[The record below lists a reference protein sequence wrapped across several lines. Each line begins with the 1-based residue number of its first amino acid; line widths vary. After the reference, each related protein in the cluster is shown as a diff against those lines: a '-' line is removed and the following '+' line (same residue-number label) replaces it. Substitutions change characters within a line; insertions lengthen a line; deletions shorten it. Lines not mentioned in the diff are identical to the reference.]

1 MNTMKRIQVYDPP
14 MCCSTGVCGP
24 NVDPALPVFA
34 GMLQQLK
41 NKGIAV
47 ERYNLA
53 QQPMAFVQNGAVKEV
68 LDEEGV
74 AALPLIFWD
83 GKLALKGTYPDR
95 EQRSAWMRTVIQ
107 SQKEAAS
114 K

>member
-1 MNTMKRIQVYDPP
+1 MRHIQVYDPP

-24 NVDPALPVFA
+24 DFDPVLPVFA

-41 NKGIAV
+41 NKGVAV

-53 QQPMAFVQNGAVKEV
+53 QQPLAFVQNAAVKGL
-68 LDEEGV
+68 LDKDGV
-74 AALPLIFWD
+74 EALPLIFWD
-83 GKLALKGTYPDR
+83 GKLALKGAYPDR
-95 EQRSAWMRTVIQ
+95 EQRAEWMRAVIDA
-107 SQKEAAS
+107 QKESAS

>member
-1 MNTMKRIQVYDPP
+1 MKHIQVYDPP
-14 MCCSTGVCGP
+14 MCCSTGVCGLD
-24 NVDPALPVFA
+24 VDPVLPVFA

-53 QQPMAFVQNGAVKEV
+53 QQPIAFVQNAAVKEM
-68 LDEEGV
+68 LDKEGV

-83 GKLALKGTYPDR
+83 GKLTLKGTYPDR
-95 EQRSAWMRTVIQ
+95 EQRAAWMRTVIE

>member
-1 MNTMKRIQVYDPP
+1 MNNDKSRGDRYRLQLGSRMKQIHVYDPP

-53 QQPMAFVQNGAVKEV
+53 QQPIAFVQNPAVKEV
-68 LDEEGV
+68 LDKEGCERDV
-74 AALPLIFWD
+74 
-83 GKLALKGTYPDR
+83 
-95 EQRSAWMRTVIQ
+95 
-107 SQKEAAS
+107 
-114 K
+114 

>member
-1 MNTMKRIQVYDPP
+1 MFRAGYTTYFMKYIQVYDPP

-24 NVDPALPVFA
+24 DIDPTLPVFA

-53 QQPMAFVQNGAVKEV
+53 QQPLAFVQNAAVREL
-68 LDEEGV
+68 LDKEGV
-74 AALPLIFWD
+74 EVLPLIFCD
-83 GKLALKGTYPDR
+83 GKLALKGAYPDG
-95 EQRSAWMRTVIQ
+95 EQRAELMRAVID
-107 SQKEAAS
+107 A
-114 K
+114 